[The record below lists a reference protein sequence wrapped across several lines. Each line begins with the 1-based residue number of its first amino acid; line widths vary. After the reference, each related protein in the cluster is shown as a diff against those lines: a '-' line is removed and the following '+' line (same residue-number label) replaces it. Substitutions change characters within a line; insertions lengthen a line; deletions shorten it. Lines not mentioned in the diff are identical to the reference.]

1 MKTLTTFV
9 VFGGYLLGIKGDK
22 VRVLSTAGEM
32 CIVQNIETG
41 KRGIV
46 KASLLR

>member
-9 VFGGYLLGIKGDK
+9 VFGGSLLGTKGDK
-22 VRVLSTAGEM
+22 VRVLSNVGEV

-46 KASLLR
+46 KTALLR